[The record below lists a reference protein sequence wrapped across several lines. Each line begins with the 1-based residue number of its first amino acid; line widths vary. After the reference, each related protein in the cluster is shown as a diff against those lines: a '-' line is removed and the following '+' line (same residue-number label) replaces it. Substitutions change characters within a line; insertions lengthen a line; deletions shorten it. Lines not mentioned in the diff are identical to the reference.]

1 MNAALRNLFFLP
13 DQRKLGLDIEQTPD
27 LYRDLVQETL
37 ERCGVAWD
45 SLIVEIQSVG
55 LSVDRKKVYVAM
67 IYLARWERT
76 SALRLLMG
84 LPLIEGKV
92 REAARTSW
100 LSGHSH
106 FIGLWVHASARLQ
119 FPDELRHL
127 IHELTPSES
136 AETPARDPPFEGLTP
151 ECTLPTL
158 DSNPGHDGDMWVP
171 SSQVQKRSK
180 PQMTL
185 FQKLFGK
192 FPLRIRSNQVQMF
205 HSPYDNEDANRV
217 YNLLF
222 CDDLRVFELKEGAS
236 PAEWQRAMYLQP
248 NAKFLELYALDAKED
263 ARTRFHVFR
272 FLRAMEVNVPYKL
285 LLGVVVENHL
295 KDGLDTIAVYAD
307 GRIRRIAPNGTSFLI
322 EEPDGLEEVVNAVCD
337 EAQTLA
343 YLVLPSEKARLKP
356 PAVGRMRISA
366 LVSQGMYTVEGRVE
380 DMLINNWTAKLI
392 KTSQHLASGLDCY
405 SS

>member
-13 DQRKLGLDIEQTPD
+13 DRRKHSLDIEQTPD

-67 IYLARWERT
+67 IYLARWERN

-84 LPLIEGKV
+84 LPLIEAKV

-100 LSGHSH
+100 LAGHSH

-119 FPDELRHL
+119 FPVELRHL
-127 IHELTPSES
+127 IQELTPSGS
-136 AETPARDPPFEGLTP
+136 ADTPARDPPVEEVTLD
-151 ECTLPTL
+151 CTLPTL
-158 DSNPGHDGDMWVP
+158 DSNPGRNGDLWVP
-171 SSQVQKRSK
+171 SSQIQKRSK

-185 FQKLFGK
+185 FQTLFEK
-192 FPLRIRSNQVQMF
+192 FPLRRLQRPAQLL
-205 HSPYDNEDANRV
+205 HGPYDNEDANRV

-222 CDDLRVFELKEGAS
+222 CDAPQVFEIKEGVT
-236 PAEWQRAMYLQP
+236 PTEWQRAMYLQP
-248 NAKFLELYALDAKED
+248 NTKLLEQFALNVKED
-263 ARTRFHVFR
+263 ARIRFHIFR
-272 FLRAMEVNVPYKL
+272 FLRAMDVYLPYKL

-295 KDGLDTIAVYAD
+295 KGGLDTIAVYAD
-307 GRIRRIAPNGTSFLI
+307 GRIRRIAPHGVSFLI
-322 EEPDGLEEVVNAVCD
+322 EEPDGLEEVVNEVCE

-343 YLVLPSEKARLKP
+343 YLVLPSEEARLKP

-366 LVSQGMYTVEGRVE
+366 LISQGTYTVEGRVE
-380 DMLINNWTAKLI
+380 DMLTNNWTAKLI

>member
-13 DQRKLGLDIEQTPD
+13 DRRKLSLDIEQTPD

-67 IYLARWERT
+67 IYLARWERN

-84 LPLIEGKV
+84 LPLIEAKV

-100 LSGHSH
+100 LAGHSH

-119 FPDELRHL
+119 FPGELRYL
-127 IHELTPSES
+127 IQELTPSES
-136 AETPARDPPFEGLTP
+136 ADTPTRDPPFEDVTP
-151 ECTLPTL
+151 DFTLPTL
-158 DSNPGHDGDMWVP
+158 DSNPGHHGDMWVP

-185 FQKLFGK
+185 FHTFFEKL
-192 FPLRIRSNQVQMF
+192 PLRRRQRPA
-205 HSPYDNEDANRV
+205 HLLHGPYDNEDANRV

-222 CDDLRVFELKEGAS
+222 CDAPQIFEIKEGVT
-236 PAEWQRAMYLQP
+236 PTEWQRAMYLEP
-248 NAKFLELYALDAKED
+248 NTKLLEQFALNAKED
-263 ARTRFHVFR
+263 ARIRFHIFR
-272 FLRAMEVNVPYKL
+272 FLRAMDVYLPYKL

-295 KDGLDTIAVYAD
+295 KEGLDTIAVYAD
-307 GRIRRIAPNGTSFLI
+307 GRIRRIAPNGMSFLI
-322 EEPDGLEEVVNAVCD
+322 EEPDGLEDVVNVVCE

-366 LVSQGMYTVEGRVE
+366 LISQGMYTVEGRVE